1 MGIVDDLMQLQ
12 SRLAYERA
20 QWESTWQDCVSLA
33 MPYASHRYD
42 FGGGSVQSSLTGI
55 AREPAAAR
63 RSKEIYDG
71 EAVWASERLAGG
83 VESTVSPRSQKWQ
96 DFVLD
101 GPFSPDPT
109 DVEEEWL
116 DRLRDYNFGV
126 RYDARC
132 NFALANQKAIRS
144 AVTLG
149 TGILY
154 SEENLGR
161 KGIDPVRVPFFYRF
175 VPVIECYLG
184 IDAYD
189 DVDRC
194 VRISEMTASG
204 AAAYFGIENLSQKV
218 QDAAKDVKRSQ
229 ETFTFMHAVIPRDEA
244 DDYKTKR
251 AGMAFASFWAEV
263 ETRHLIRDSGFFTFP
278 YQVMW
283 WDQVDNSPYGQ
294 SPIMSVLGDVK
305 MLQAM
310 SKSALQAAQQ
320 MVKPPLATMAGMY
333 NQRLNL
339 NPGAVNPGY
348 VDDAGRMKAQPI
360 ITNQNPSFAENLM
373 ELKRQGIRRSTYVD
387 LFQTLVQNPN
397 MTATEAI
404 IRANEKGELLG
415 PAGAKIEAAHS
426 KCTEREIDIIQRKGA
441 FDGNSPLAA
450 PDDAIGRSVGVR
462 STGPLAR
469 LRRMQELQGVES
481 VMQMAGMFAQYDP
494 SVAADVLDRIDHDET
509 LELAREI
516 RGAPR
521 KMFRTDEEV
530 AERRQDRAQQQEQV
544 AAAQMMEQMAGAAG
558 KATPA
563 IQAALQSNQV
573 AAA

>member
-1 MGIVDDLMQLQ
+1 MGIVDDLLSLQ
-12 SRLAYERA
+12 SKLAYERSF
-20 QWESTWQDCVSLA
+20 WEDTWLDCVNLA
-33 MPYASHRYD
+33 MPYASHKYD
-42 FGGGSVQSSLTGI
+42 FSGASTKSSLTGM
-55 AREPAAAR
+55 ARGPEAAR

-83 VESTVSPRSQKWQ
+83 VESAVSPRSQKWQ

-109 DVEEEWL
+109 DLEEEWL
-116 DRLRDYNFGV
+116 ERLRDYNFGV

-149 TGILY
+149 TGILF

-161 KGIDPVRVPFFYRF
+161 KGINPVNVPFFYRF
-175 VPVIECYLG
+175 VPVIEAYLG

-194 VRISEMTASG
+194 VRITDMTAR
-204 AAAYFGIENLSQKV
+204 AAVGYFGEENLSQKV
-218 QDAAKDVKRSQ
+218 RDCAKDTKKSEEV
-229 ETFTFMHAVIPRDEA
+229 FAFMHAVLPREEA
-244 DDYKTKR
+244 GDYKTKR
-251 AGMAFASFWAEV
+251 EGMAFASFWAEV
-263 ETRHLIRDSGFFTFP
+263 DTRHLIKHSGFFTFP
-278 YQVMW
+278 YSVMW

-305 MLQAM
+305 MLQLM
-310 SKSALQAAQQ
+310 SKTALQASQQ
-320 MVKPPLATMAGMY
+320 MVKPPMATMAGLY

-339 NPGAVNPGY
+339 NSGAINPGY
-348 VDDAGRMKAQPI
+348 LDEGGRQKAQPI
-360 ITNQNPSFAENLM
+360 ITNPNPSLAENLM

-397 MTATEAI
+397 MTATEAL

-415 PAGAKIEAAHS
+415 PAGAKIEAALAR
-426 KCTEREIDIIQRKGA
+426 CTEREIDIVQRKGA
-441 FDGNSPLAA
+441 FEPGTPLTP
-450 PDDAIGRSVGVR
+450 PDTVNGKNVGVK

-481 VMQMAGMFAQYDP
+481 VLAVAANLGQYDP
-494 SVAADVLDRIDHDET
+494 GVIDKIDVDET
-509 LELAREI
+509 LELTREI

-521 KMFRTDEEV
+521 KMFRTDAEV
-530 AERRQDRAQQQEQV
+530 AERRQSRVQQQEQM
-544 AAAQMMEQMAGAAG
+544 AAMSAMETMGKAAGA
-558 KATPA
+558 ATPA
-563 IQAALQSNQV
+563 IQAAIQSNR

>member
-1 MGIVDDLMQLQ
+1 MAGIVDDLLSLQ
-12 SRLAYERA
+12 SNLAFERA
-20 QWESTWQDCVSLA
+20 FWEDAWRDCVNLA

-42 FGGGSVQSSLTGI
+42 FGGQTTQSSLTGM
-55 AREPAAAR
+55 ARGPEAVR
-63 RSKEIYDG
+63 RSRDLYDG

-83 VESTVSPRSQKWQ
+83 VESAVSPRSQKWQ

-109 DVEEEWL
+109 DLEEEWL
-116 DRLRDYNFGV
+116 DSLRDYNFGV

-161 KGIDPVRVPFFYRF
+161 KGINPVSVPFFYRF
-175 VPVIECYLG
+175 VPVIEAYLG

-189 DVDRC
+189 DIDRC
-194 VRISEMTASG
+194 VRVTEMPAR
-204 AAAYFGIENLSQKV
+204 AAYDYFEGKV
-218 QDAAKDVKRSQ
+218 SDRVRQCAEDIRRAQ
-229 ETFTFMHAVIPRDEA
+229 QPFTFMHAVIPREEA
-244 DDYKTKR
+244 GDYSLKR
-251 AGMAFASFWAEV
+251 QGMMYASFWAEV
-263 ETRHLIRDSGFFTFP
+263 ETRHLIRHSGFFTFP
-278 YQVMW
+278 FSVMW

-294 SPIMSVLGDVK
+294 SPIMSIMGDVK

-310 SKSALQAAQQ
+310 SKTSLQAAQQ
-320 MVKPPLATMAGMY
+320 MVKPPLATMSGIY

-339 NPGAVNPGY
+339 NPGAINPGY
-348 VDDAGRMKAQPI
+348 IDEMGRQKAQPI

-387 LFQTLVQNPN
+387 LFQTLVQNPQ
-397 MTATEAI
+397 MTATEAL

-415 PAGAKIEAAHS
+415 PAGAKIEGALARA
-426 KCTEREIDIIQRKGA
+426 TEREIDIIQRKGA
-441 FDGNSPLAA
+441 FEPGTPLT
-450 PDDAIGRSVGVR
+450 PPETVNGKNVSVKA
-462 STGPLAR
+462 TGPLAR

-481 VMQMAGMFAQYDP
+481 VLAIAANLGQYDA
-494 SVAADVLDRIDHDET
+494 SVLDKIDTDET
-509 LELAREI
+509 LELTREI

-521 KMFRTDEEV
+521 KMFRTDAEV
-530 AERRQDRAQQQEQV
+530 AERRQQRVQQQEQMTALSAV
-544 AAAQMMEQMAGAAG
+544 ETMGKAAGA
-558 KATPA
+558 ATPA
-563 IQAALQSNQV
+563 IQAAMQANQV
-573 AAA
+573 AA